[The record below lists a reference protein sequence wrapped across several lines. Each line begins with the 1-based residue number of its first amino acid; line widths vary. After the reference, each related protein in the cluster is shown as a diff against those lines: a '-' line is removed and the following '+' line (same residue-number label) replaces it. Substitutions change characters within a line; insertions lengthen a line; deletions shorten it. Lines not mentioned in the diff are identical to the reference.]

1 MLKIVTIPNSVLTE
15 TTKKVEQFDGS
26 LAKLVK
32 DMDQALSKQLNPQGV
47 GLAAPQ
53 VAENLAIFIIKPT
66 PDAKTEVF
74 VNPKI
79 ISTSE
84 VNVKHENTLE
94 VRKTLKKK
102 KTKLEGCLSIP
113 KIWGAVKRSDK
124 LYLEFQNQTGR
135 VYKKWFSGFKSVI
148 IQHEI
153 DHLRGVLFT
162 QRALEQNAQLYE
174 EKEGKLKKLLTK

>member
-1 MLKIVTIPNSVLTE
+1 MLKIVTIPNAILTS

-26 LAKLVK
+26 LHKLVK
-32 DMDQALSKQLNPQGV
+32 DMDQILRKQVNPQGV

-53 VAENLAIFIIKPT
+53 VAENLAVFIIRPA

-79 ISTSE
+79 I
-84 VNVKHENTLE
+84 KHETYNMKHETSNI
-94 VRKTLKKK
+94 KKPK

-113 KIWGAVKRSDK
+113 KIWGAVKRADK